1 MSTSLGVREGMLD
14 SIICYTYRFSM
25 NRSVLAQRLKDA
37 GAKVVS
43 VCSGIHSILLFLSSV
58 LYSLGIRTACGLSA
72 RGRDALASGCRFLRE
87 HRLPARRIFM
97 GLVYGLALF
106 WALFLPGV

>member
-1 MSTSLGVREGMLD
+1 MLD
-14 SIICYTYRFSM
+14 SVIHCPYKAYMS
-25 NRSVLAQRLKDA
+25 RSVLVRRLKDA
-37 GAKVVS
+37 GAKVFS
-43 VCSGIHSILLFLSSV
+43 VCSGIHSVLLFLFSV

-87 HRLPARRIFM
+87 HRLSARRIFM

-106 WALFLPGV
+106 WALFLPGM